1 MSRHKT
7 EALTGLLDGE
17 LRGIRRWLVERHV
30 RTCPVCAAEYRRQR
44 HVRQMLQ
51 ANPSRVQM
59 SDSPE
64 FFWSNVKME
73 IKRRGEGRVKVP
85 MPKLALPDWVLR
97 HQFTVA
103 TAAVAVMAMVS
114 AIWLMQT
121 PTGPPANDVVP
132 STVSPGF
139 AEVERLKTAIPNT
152 TATAFES
159 QDAQVTVI
167 WVSGLPWTPD
177 MNQMKT
183 EFANL
188 DT

>member
-7 EALTGLLDGE
+7 ESLTGLLDGE

-30 RTCPVCAAEYRRQR
+30 RSCPLCASEYRRQR

-51 ANPSRVQM
+51 ANPLTPQM

-64 FFWSNVKME
+64 FFWSKVKRE
-73 IKRRGEGRVKVP
+73 IKRRGDDPVKVP
-85 MPKLALPDWVLR
+85 VPKLALSDWLL
-97 HQFTVA
+97 HHPFTVA
-103 TAAVAVMAMVS
+103 TATAAVMATVGV
-114 AIWLMQT
+114 IWLMQT
-121 PTGPPANDVVP
+121 PTRPIAKTTPATMP
-132 STVSPGF
+132 ASF
-139 AEVERLKTAIPNT
+139 AKVEQLKTAIPNT
-152 TATAFES
+152 TATAVDS

-167 WVSGLPWTPD
+167 WVSGLPWAPD
-177 MNQMKT
+177 MNEMKT